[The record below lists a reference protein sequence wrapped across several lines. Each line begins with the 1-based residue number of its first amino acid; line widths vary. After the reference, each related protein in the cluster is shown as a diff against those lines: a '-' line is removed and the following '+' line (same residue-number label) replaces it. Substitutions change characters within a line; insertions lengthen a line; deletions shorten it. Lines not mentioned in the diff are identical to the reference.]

1 MLDRPTPPLP
11 FSRLYWLAL
20 ALGATLASAQPSLVR
35 QAAIEAQLAPPRANL
50 ATLARDGRHIA
61 YALNAGGQ
69 TRIEIVAIDPPY
81 QKHRIYLGDTRG
93 ARVLSLA
100 WTSAHRIVFA
110 TEDWAIATAS
120 ITDEFARVVLDPNT
134 FTATLAG
141 DLDQLN
147 EDNPLSIERYP
158 RPPRLLGLA
167 PDAEDEVIVE
177 GVVGQHLRNATA
189 STARLNLV
197 TGEWRIVDDLR
208 IMEPAMR
215 TWPDESG
222 HYRLLEDRSRLPLRW
237 RARGLEANGSLRR
250 WQALDRV
257 IDAPTADA
265 FSADSK
271 HLWTDRALPLG
282 FSQDGQQLY
291 FATNVG
297 QDTFGLRAWDF
308 IQNAATDLQVDL
320 PGIDLAA
327 PVSDFAARILGQH
340 ERAQRR
346 NNAAVFYTDFTPEP
360 PPNPLVFDRA
370 SGALVGVRAPALP
383 AGAHWID
390 ETLAE
395 LQSTLEYDQPG
406 RLVQILD
413 WDDARERVVSAV
425 VQVLQTGGM
434 TERR

>member
-61 YALNAGGQ
+61 YTLNAGGQ

-189 STARLNLV
+189 STARAQRQRNPSSCNLSGSAQRLFSTSSV
-197 TGEWRIVDDLR
+197 SVPISRAPISSIHRLAGRPSGMPT
-208 IMEPAMR
+208 
-215 TWPDESG
+215 ESRKIPI
-222 HYRLLEDRSRLPLRW
+222 HSRL
-237 RARGLEANGSLRR
+237 
-250 WQALDRV
+250 
-257 IDAPTADA
+257 
-265 FSADSK
+265 
-271 HLWTDRALPLG
+271 
-282 FSQDGQQLY
+282 
-291 FATNVG
+291 VG
-297 QDTFGLRAWDF
+297 NSG
-308 IQNAATDLQVDL
+308 
-320 PGIDLAA
+320 
-327 PVSDFAARILGQH
+327 
-340 ERAQRR
+340 
-346 NNAAVFYTDFTPEP
+346 AVTLMVPSMKASFTTKSTPEVP
-360 PPNPLVFDRA
+360 SERKPAPGCTAPRRSTSSCRRPRPRA
-370 SGALVGVRAPALP
+370 SRA
-383 AGAHWID
+383 
-390 ETLAE
+390 
-395 LQSTLEYDQPG
+395 
-406 RLVQILD
+406 
-413 WDDARERVVSAV
+413 
-425 VQVLQTGGM
+425 
-434 TERR
+434 